1 MWDDYD
7 FGGGNYSWDNTD
19 WDASVG
25 DITQDLTGGDSSWW
39 DSVSNW
45 GGGLTDAISNWD
57 FGSTT
62 GDVTGSLSDYMNWND
77 PWNTYGNDNMTMSN
91 PTDPYA
97 NLPVETSYGD
107 MAYGNPTSG
116 SITNTLSN
124 IFNTIGTNKNAQNLL
139 GKGVAALLAG
149 KQNTAAAK
157 SYQNLANSATVDPF
171 GAQRAQYQAQLSQ
184 GYANPNSITAVK
196 QNMDA
201 LARAQAI
208 KDAAAGRRSN
218 TATSSPGLLLAQQQA
233 QQNYLKNLA
242 SLAGANIS
250 PNTGAAAN
258 AMSQAIQSGTSGYTS
273 PLMYLLGASNTPT
286 TTSANNQAGGVN
298 PQSTTGIQDLIGLF
312 S

>member
-77 PWNTYGNDNMTMSN
+77 PWNTYGNDNITMSN

-97 NLPVETSYGD
+97 NLPIETSYGD
-107 MAYGNPTSG
+107 MAYGNPNSG
-116 SITNTLSN
+116 SITSTLSS
-124 IFNTIGTNKNAQNLL
+124 IFNTIGTNKNAQGLL
-139 GKGVAALLAG
+139 GKGLSALLAG
-149 KQNTAAAK
+149 
-157 SYQNLANSATVDPF
+157 YQANKASDAYSKVASQADPF
-171 GAQRAQYQAQLSQ
+171 ASQRGQYQQQLAQ
-184 GYANPNSITAVK
+184 AVKNPNSIPMIQQQT
-196 QNMDA
+196 QA
-201 LARAQAI
+201 LAQAQAI

-218 TATSSPGLLLAQQQA
+218 NATSSPGLLLAQSQA
-233 QQNYLKNLA
+233 AQNYMNNLA
-242 SLAGANIS
+242 NWGGANINGTS
-250 PNTGAAAN
+250 TAAN
-258 AMSQAIQSGTSGYTS
+258 YAAKAADQGTNSYIS
-273 PLMYLLGASNTPT
+273 PLLYLLGGATTPT
-286 TTSANNQAGGVN
+286 TTSAKNTGTNT
-298 PQSTTGIQDLIGLF
+298 QSTTALQDLFGLLG
-312 S
+312 